1 MGAGEELIFPDWS
14 ELGRDGWEW
23 DEMGWEW
30 DGMGWDGM
38 YKTKGKERK
47 KEMCKECVNVHSDGS
62 GDVFGVLMSFG
73 SVLQVGF
80 VLV

>member
-1 MGAGEELIFPDWS
+1 
-14 ELGRDGWEW
+14 
-23 DEMGWEW
+23 
-30 DGMGWDGM
+30 M

-73 SVLQVGF
+73 SVLQVGS